1 MTDTFDEHVNLKN
14 RRSCCS
20 FEDGWRERRLF
31 IRWNHGRFFTK
42 SCERGVH
49 AEHFLRAENCP
60 WALVVALMSSA
71 SSVPALAKPQFRTG
85 HPSAWLCD
93 GFRRC
98 RPGSTAHHS
107 YLNSTLL
114 L

>member
-14 RRSCCS
+14 RRYCCS

-31 IRWNHGRFFTK
+31 IRSNHGRFFTK

-49 AEHFLRAENCP
+49 AETLFTGGKLPMGTGCGLNVIGIKRSRPCQTA
-60 WALVVALMSSA
+60 V
-71 SSVPALAKPQFRTG
+71 RTG